1 MDEFDDI
8 DFSESDQ
15 SAVVEGSTNPLRNP
29 RVAKS
34 VTADYDSTEFD
45 IVSPEDAERERLEQ
59 IKKERFANKDFG
71 IAVRNIEQNILG
83 REITVD
89 EYDKMCRSYAT
100 VLYEED
106 VKLTKKGMSLD
117 PSIRQ
122 KYYEDLINNRPIK
135 RAHRGYYEQQ
145 EAFAADDIGKEL
157 ERVKSQPIGELEIKS
172 GKPIN
177 YNHKGQVKITGNENG
192 LVYIINNE
200 KDVKLLNMKNRQIW
214 LDKRFSDEIA
224 SELGNGK
231 ASVHG
236 ADGFE

>member
-34 VTADYDSTEFD
+34 VTSDYDSTEFD

-100 VLYEED
+100 ALYEED
-106 VKLTKKGMSLD
+106 VKLTKNGMTLD
-117 PSIRQ
+117 PNIRQ
-122 KYYEDLINNRPIK
+122 KYYEDLINNRPVK

-231 ASVHG
+231 ANVHG